1 MSSKKNYREIRYQ
14 EKKISILQS
23 AARFFS
29 LKGYEKATLEEIANE
44 PNMTKGSLYYYIK
57 SKEDMLFQCHMKA
70 LEEAN
75 KVLDLVNQS
84 DLSTELKMRNAI
96 VGHIKVITE
105 EFVVGTLRQQ
115 ELLLPKHMQERV
127 IRERDKFETN
137 FLKILTEG
145 IKEQVFQE
153 KDVKMR
159 AYAILGAINWIPRWY
174 SPNGNLT
181 PEEIGDAMAT
191 YLINGLGISV
201 GALMRRRE
209 NASKRK
215 D

>member
-44 PNMTKGSLYYYIK
+44 LNMTKGSLYYYIK